1 MRKMQLFLF
10 VIRLNWCYFIR
21 AVRRGCFLLKL
32 FGENM
37 SNESELKNC
46 LEIPAWKR
54 DAALF
59 WAYFKIA
66 ALVVGGGYAI
76 LAAAQREFVTRRQW
90 LTEDDV
96 VEMVTITQTV
106 PGIIACNTAAY
117 IGWKIDGWRGA
128 VSAVLGAIFPSF
140 VIILLIATGMS
151 ALSDFFSA
159 PATRGAFTA
168 VTSAVAAM
176 VAVTGMK
183 MRKKTIKNID
193 GVIIAVICFL
203 AITFFRLSPPVMI
216 VFAVIAGI
224 FLESFYRRKAGTGEG
239 DK

>member
-1 MRKMQLFLF
+1 M
-10 VIRLNWCYFIR
+10 
-21 AVRRGCFLLKL
+21 
-32 FGENM
+32 EN
-37 SNESELKNC
+37 NTVNRTY

-54 DAALF
+54 DTALF

-90 LTEDDV
+90 LTEEDV

-183 MRKKTIKNID
+183 MRKKTIKNLD
-193 GVIIAVICFL
+193 GAIIALICFS

-216 VFAVIAGI
+216 VFAVVAGI
-224 FLESFYRRKAGTGEG
+224 VLESVYRRKSKTGEN